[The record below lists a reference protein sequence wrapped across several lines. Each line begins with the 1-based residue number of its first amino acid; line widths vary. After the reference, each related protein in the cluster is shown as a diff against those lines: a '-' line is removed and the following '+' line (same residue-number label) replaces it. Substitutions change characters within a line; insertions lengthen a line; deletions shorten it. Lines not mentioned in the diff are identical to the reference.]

1 MRRRDLLTA
10 GANTNFALLQ
20 PQSQTGI
27 ALFTN
32 HLNGQRV
39 IDRIFRAATGREH
52 PVFPWA

>member
-39 IDRIFRAATGREH
+39 IDRILRAAPGREH